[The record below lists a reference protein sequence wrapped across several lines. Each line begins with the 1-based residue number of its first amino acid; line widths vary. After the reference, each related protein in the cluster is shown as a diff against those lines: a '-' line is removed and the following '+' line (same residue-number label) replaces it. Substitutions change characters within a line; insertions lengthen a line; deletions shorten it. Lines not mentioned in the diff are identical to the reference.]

1 MRVARPR
8 CMLYQAYLAHS
19 DVMGPVRAL
28 AGMAM
33 GAIGRP
39 LAGISDNAVLRN
51 LTAAYELMARAG
63 LTHARPP
70 YRIDK
75 VMVGNREVAVKE
87 EAAYRTPFGT
97 LLHFKKD
104 IDMAQPRVLLV
115 APLSGHFA
123 TLLRAT
129 VRTLLPEHDVYIT
142 DWHNMRDVPLASGTF
157 GFDAYIDH
165 LIRFLEKIGPGG
177 HVVAVCQ
184 PCVAVLAAVAVMA
197 EDGNTAQPRSMT
209 LMAGPIDARVN
220 PTKVNHLAN
229 SRPIEWFEENLI
241 ATVPMRYAGGS
252 RRVYPGF
259 VQLAAFMSMNIER
272 HMRAH
277 RELYDNIAKGE
288 HEKAQVTRDFYDEY
302 FAVLDLAAEFYLET
316 VRYVFQE
323 HRLPAGTLEWGGS
336 KVEPRAIRKTM
347 LLTVEGERDDI
358 CAVGQTVA
366 AHDLCSSLR
375 PYLKRH
381 HMQAGVGHYGVFSG
395 KRWENQIFPIV
406 KNVILASD

>member
-1 MRVARPR
+1 
-8 CMLYQAYLAHS
+8 MLYQAYLAHS
-19 DVMGPVRAL
+19 DIMVPVRAL
-28 AGMAM
+28 AGVAIN
-33 GAIGRP
+33 AIGRP
-39 LAGISDNAVLRN
+39 LAGISDNAALRN
-51 LTAAYELMARAG
+51 LSAAYEIIARAG

-70 YRIDK
+70 YRIDR
-75 VMVGNREVAVKE
+75 VTVGNREVAVQE
-87 EAAYRTPFGT
+87 RAAYVTPFGT

-104 IDMAQPRVLLV
+104 VDTAQPRVLLV

-129 VRTLLPEHDVYIT
+129 VRTLLPEQDVYIT
-142 DWHNMRDVPLASGTF
+142 DWHNVRDVAPASGSF
-157 GFDAYIDH
+157 GFDAYVDH
-165 LIRFLEKIGPGG
+165 LIHFLEKIGPGA
-177 HVVAVCQ
+177 HLVAVCQ
-184 PCVAVLAAVAVMA
+184 PCVAALAAVAVMA
-197 EDGNTAQPRSMT
+197 AGGHAAQPRSMT

-229 SRPIEWFEENLI
+229 SRPIEWFEQNLI
-241 ATVPMRYAGGS
+241 ATVPARYAGAT

-302 FAVLDLAAEFYLET
+302 FAVLDLTAEFYLET
-316 VRYVFQE
+316 VRTVFQE
-323 HRLPAGTLEWGGS
+323 HKLAAGTLAWRGS

-366 AHDLCSSLR
+366 AHDLCAGLR

-381 HMQAGVGHYGVFSG
+381 HMQPGVGHYGVFSG
-395 KRWENQIFPIV
+395 KRWENQIFPIL